1 MESTLGQPGCSTV
14 AVWRDPTAPPHL
26 TFYLQNRDKIES
38 RRADSNRLPLLQLR
52 VCLRT
57 F

>member
-1 MESTLGQPGCSTV
+1 MSFLYSQCECLQHFLE
-14 AVWRDPTAPPHL
+14 WRDP
-26 TFYLQNRDKIES
+26 
-38 RRADSNRLPLLQLR
+38 DSNRLPLLQLR